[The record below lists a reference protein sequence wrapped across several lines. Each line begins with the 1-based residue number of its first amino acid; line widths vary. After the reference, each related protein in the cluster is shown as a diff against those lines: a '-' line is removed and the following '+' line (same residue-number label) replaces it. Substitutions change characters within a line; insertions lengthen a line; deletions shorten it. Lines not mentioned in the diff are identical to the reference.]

1 MSYSFVRYL
10 SCFNP
15 VNRASKIDICSA
27 KFRKVLSLLVNVFRV
42 AKKDCDTLLQEFDLF
57 LDNIP
62 VFASTQFAN
71 FDSSHDRLDS
81 LLYKFMIGDA
91 FKNLLEVVKLVLVLS
106 HGQAA
111 VERGFSVNREAEV
124 ENLKGHTLIAMR
136 TVIDHVNSVD
146 GIFNV
151 EISKQLLLSF
161 QQSRQCYGLCLE
173 EEREEN
179 KS

>member
-1 MSYSFVRYL
+1 MKNKACLVAILKKLLEKCPVSYSFVRYL

-15 VNRASKIDICSA
+15 VNRASKRDICSA

-62 VFASTQFAN
+62 VFGSTQFAN

-81 LLYKFMIGDA
+81 LLYKFMNGDA

-111 VERGFSVNREAEV
+111 VER
-124 ENLKGHTLIAMR
+124 
-136 TVIDHVNSVD
+136 
-146 GIFNV
+146 
-151 EISKQLLLSF
+151 F
-161 QQSRQCYGLCLE
+161 QC
-173 EEREEN
+173 
-179 KS
+179 